1 MPVSFTQNTDA
12 NVSTTTSGALVQSVP
27 EHGTEEGNYKWEWT
41 PGSHDVRWGHWQLD
55 PDMNLKRTAAD
66 FYLLMDL
73 NIDEEDEGRFQELM
87 DWLLPQFIRYT
98 DMAVGGELRH
108 AANML
113 KSGSKCPLPL
123 AMALNTGKIPQGRHE
138 AWKAWKFFRKT
149 HGSQALRWAQI
160 TFPRFKS
167 NAFGGKPWANIA
179 NILWQYETGALT
191 PVAFVDT
198 CWGLEH
204 NGGCYFD
211 KAWTVSN
218 MKEILDANL
227 HQNFAL
233 LRSYASPSV
242 RERHIAII
250 GEDYTGGGLEKEE
263 EE

>member
-1 MPVSFTQNTDA
+1 MPLTVQHNTDA
-12 NVSTTTSGALVQSVP
+12 DVSITTSGAPVQSVP
-27 EHGTEEGNYKWEWT
+27 DHDAEEGNYKWEWQ

-55 PDMNLKRTAAD
+55 PTMNLKRTAAD

-87 DWLLPQFIRYT
+87 DWLLPQCIHYT

-108 AANML
+108 ASHMMEQGGTVPA
-113 KSGSKCPLPL
+113 PL
-123 AMALNTGKIPQGRHE
+123 AVALNTGKLPQDRHA

-149 HGSQALRWAQI
+149 HGSQALKWAQT
-160 TFPRFKS
+160 TFPKFNS
-167 NAFGGKPWANIA
+167 AAFGGEPWANIA
-179 NILWQYETGALT
+179 KVLWQYETGALT

-198 CWGLEH
+198 CWGLQH

-211 KAWTVSN
+211 KAWKVSDLT
-218 MKEILDANL
+218 EILDANL

-242 RERHIAII
+242 RERHTSIM
-250 GEDYTGGGLEKEE
+250 GEDYTGGGLEEGGE
-263 EE
+263 

>member
-1 MPVSFTQNTDA
+1 MPLTVQHNTNAD
-12 NVSTTTSGALVQSVP
+12 VSTTTSGAPVQSVP
-27 EHGTEEGNYKWEWT
+27 NHDTEEGNYTWEWT

-55 PDMNLKRTAAD
+55 STMNLKRTAAD

-108 AANML
+108 AAHMM
-113 KSGSKCPLPL
+113 KSGTKAPAPL
-123 AMALNTGKIPQGRHE
+123 AIALNTGKIPQDRHA

-149 HGSQALRWAQI
+149 HGSQALKWAQI

-167 NAFGGKPWANIA
+167 NGFGGKPWANIA
-179 NILWQYETGALT
+179 KVLWMYETGLLT
-191 PVAFVDT
+191 PITFVDT
-198 CWGLEH
+198 CWGLQH

-211 KAWTVSN
+211 KAWTVS
-218 MKEILDANL
+218 KLKSGLDATL
-227 HQNFAL
+227 HKNFAL
-233 LRSYASPSV
+233 LRSFASPSV
-242 RERHIAII
+242 RERHIAIM
-250 GEDYTGGGLEKEE
+250 GEDYTGEGKPEE